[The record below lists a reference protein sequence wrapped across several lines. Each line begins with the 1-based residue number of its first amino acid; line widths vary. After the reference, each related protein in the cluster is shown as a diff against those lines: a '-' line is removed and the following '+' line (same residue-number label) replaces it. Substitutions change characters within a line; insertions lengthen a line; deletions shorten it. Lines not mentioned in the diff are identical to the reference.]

1 MKLFSGILSFQSL
14 DLDKSIEQMK
24 IATQKFKPK
33 NKLEHREANLFLENL
48 SLTNQFNKEDKSQQL
63 IYSENDC
70 WIVSN
75 SRIDN
80 KEELIEL
87 LNIPLNDELS
97 DNAILLKMY
106 LEFGNEFVKKIEGD
120 WTLAIWNQ
128 SQQEILIARDQ
139 LGTSALYYRLT
150 DAYFAFST
158 YIGGL
163 IESDPKTVKIDEI
176 YLAGILTAWDT
187 QSNRTAFENIK
198 FLPPAHYGLI
208 KNGKLS
214 LHRYWIAENTQEI
227 HLDSAREYVERFSDK
242 LEQSVKNRIRYSQNL
257 GSQLSSG
264 FDSSTITTVAAE
276 IFKKDKKR
284 LTAFTSIPKENTS
297 DYFPT
302 HIATDESYL
311 SIPTAQF
318 LGNVDHVLVRSENQS
333 IIKNIHDSIEL
344 HHSPLHAAGNMFW
357 IHQIYLES
365 QAKEIDTMIIGQS
378 GNATISWAGYPEGLQ
393 IKSLIKRILGYKS
406 KEKFTPISY
415 VKYLIGEIKNKWSS
429 NSTPDWN
436 TYSFINTQF
445 AQDLNLLSKMKEM
458 GHDPSFSNSIQN
470 KKGHINFINPKYSK
484 IGALWQ
490 DLAYRYQ
497 ISTYDPSNDKRLV
510 EYILSVP
517 NEYYQRENTNKWLL
531 KTAMKGRLLDDLIH
545 QTRKGRQATDLAV
558 RIQSEATEFKE
569 LLKSFRSNSAIQYY
583 IDCQKMETYLDRIIE
598 NPRKKDAYNDA
609 IFLTRGISCALFINK
624 YHGGIV

>member
-24 IATQKFKPK
+24 MATQKFKPK

-187 QSNRTAFENIK
+187 QSNKT
-198 FLPPAHYGLI
+198 
-208 KNGKLS
+208 
-214 LHRYWIAENTQEI
+214 
-227 HLDSAREYVERFSDK
+227 
-242 LEQSVKNRIRYSQNL
+242 
-257 GSQLSSG
+257 
-264 FDSSTITTVAAE
+264 
-276 IFKKDKKR
+276 
-284 LTAFTSIPKENTS
+284 
-297 DYFPT
+297 
-302 HIATDESYL
+302 
-311 SIPTAQF
+311 
-318 LGNVDHVLVRSENQS
+318 
-333 IIKNIHDSIEL
+333 
-344 HHSPLHAAGNMFW
+344 
-357 IHQIYLES
+357 
-365 QAKEIDTMIIGQS
+365 
-378 GNATISWAGYPEGLQ
+378 
-393 IKSLIKRILGYKS
+393 
-406 KEKFTPISY
+406 
-415 VKYLIGEIKNKWSS
+415 S
-429 NSTPDWN
+429 NS
-436 TYSFINTQF
+436 S
-445 AQDLNLLSKMKEM
+445 LL
-458 GHDPSFSNSIQN
+458 
-470 KKGHINFINPKYSK
+470 
-484 IGALWQ
+484 
-490 DLAYRYQ
+490 
-497 ISTYDPSNDKRLV
+497 
-510 EYILSVP
+510 
-517 NEYYQRENTNKWLL
+517 
-531 KTAMKGRLLDDLIH
+531 LIM
-545 QTRKGRQATDLAV
+545 V
-558 RIQSEATEFKE
+558 
-569 LLKSFRSNSAIQYY
+569 
-583 IDCQKMETYLDRIIE
+583 
-598 NPRKKDAYNDA
+598 
-609 IFLTRGISCALFINK
+609 
-624 YHGGIV
+624 